1 MIEMS
6 LPTVQVGMK
15 LEASD
20 QMDPR
25 LICVS
30 TIARTVGR
38 LLKVTLVVVLY
49 LATLIFKIHSCL
61 CTPEGSL
68 RWLGGR
74 LRPMDGLRDRRH
86 LPRRVGRARRTQAGG
101 AQANP

>member
-1 MIEMS
+1 
-6 LPTVQVGMK
+6 MK

-38 LLKVTLVVVLY
+38 LLKVHFDGWEDDYDQWMDCETVDIYPVGWGELVGHKLEGPRQTRE
-49 LATLIFKIHSCL
+49 LEIFGHL
-61 CTPEGSL
+61 GSFQ
-68 RWLGGR
+68 
-74 LRPMDGLRDRRH
+74 
-86 LPRRVGRARRTQAGG
+86 V
-101 AQANP
+101 

>member
-1 MIEMS
+1 
-6 LPTVQVGMK
+6 MK

-38 LLKVTLVVVLY
+38 LLKVHFDGWEDDYDQWMDCETVDIYPVGWGELVGHKL
-49 LATLIFKIHSCL
+49 
-61 CTPEGSL
+61 EGPRQTREWSISL
-68 RWLGGR
+68 EHCGS
-74 LRPMDGLRDRRH
+74 
-86 LPRRVGRARRTQAGG
+86 VI
-101 AQANP
+101 

>member
-1 MIEMS
+1 
-6 LPTVQVGMK
+6 MK

-38 LLKVTLVVVLY
+38 LLKVHFDGWEDDYDQWMDCETVDIYPVGWGELVGHKLEGARQTRELQIFGPLY
-49 LATLIFKIHSCL
+49 RSLALLEVATG
-61 CTPEGSL
+61 E
-68 RWLGGR
+68 
-74 LRPMDGLRDRRH
+74 
-86 LPRRVGRARRTQAGG
+86 
-101 AQANP
+101 